1 MTTVVFRF
9 RGRSN
14 PVKLDKHEIT
24 WSNLAQDASSIQ
36 TITLA
41 KGVPVGDKDASTE
54 CAVGSHVKRIYL
66 EFHFAAEEITVAK
79 VIHWEIISIPTG
91 LTVGS
96 PATYYNASRARIFQR
111 GMEML
116 PKDVSTVYK
125 RIISVKVPKIY
136 QRMTENSNLVFRY
149 VSTSTTTINACGIAI
164 YKEIY

>member
-1 MTTVVFRF
+1 MPFFRRN
-9 RGRSN
+9 RGTSQ
-14 PVKLDKHEIT
+14 KLDKHEIT

-36 TITLA
+36 TIEIA
-41 KGVPVGDKDASTE
+41 KGVPVGDKDSSTE
-54 CAVGSHVKRIYL
+54 CAVGSHIKRIYF
-66 EFHFAAEEITVAK
+66 EFHFAAEAITVAK

-125 RIISVKVPKIY
+125 RMFSVKVPQIY
-136 QRMTENSNLVFRY
+136 QRMQQNSVLAFRY
-149 VSTSTTTINACGIAI
+149 VCTSATTINACGIAI